1 VLSAGVPGTEGTQV
15 SARYLGA
22 VQFFLCCQIECCSND
37 LTSTSVELNA
47 NIPKGSDMDLT
58 VEQVSAISLGAKI
71 CQHTIGSNFR
81 IHTAA

>member
-1 VLSAGVPGTEGTQV
+1 
-15 SARYLGA
+15 
-22 VQFFLCCQIECCSND
+22 
-37 LTSTSVELNA
+37 
-47 NIPKGSDMDLT
+47 MDLT